1 VTCAQIVLPD
11 LRSSNG
17 VVHGISR
24 VLFPPPTFNNTMV
37 VDQNLAAAMASDQ
50 PVAVPQQQPASTSGT
65 GEPAA
70 ISSLAASG
78 DGNGGAGGGSSG
90 GTTGTTSTAT
100 NGAGSGSNAP
110 SPATSNQTAA
120 SPSPANSSNTGSVQ
134 VTASSS
140 AAAP

>member
-70 ISSLAASG
+70 ISSLAASA
-78 DGNGGAGGGSSG
+78 AGGGSGG
-90 GTTGTTSTAT
+90 GTTGATSTAT